1 MAITKNLGVALAT
14 LAQLADA
21 GSEINMMSGVAG
33 QRTEKTQNLMAIA
46 TNHIHDVGTDNDAV
60 KGNED
65 RIIYISREFMAPW
78 ERVIP
83 TGGNLHHVAALV
95 RLKTEELAAAN
106 VVLGA
111 AVGAPAIAAA
121 QAIVDRITLEL
132 ADVSLDTNKDYSSIF
147 PDWNYETGV
156 KHA

>member
-1 MAITKNLGVALAT
+1 MAITKNLGVAKAT

-21 GSEINMMSGVAG
+21 SSEINTMSGVAG

-46 TNHIHDVGTDNDAV
+46 TNHIYDVGSDNDAV

-65 RIIYISREFMAPW
+65 RIIYKSLEFMAPW
-78 ERVIP
+78 RRVIP
-83 TGGNLHHVAALV
+83 NGGHLIHSAAEV
-95 RLKTEELAAAN
+95 RIKTAELAAAN

-121 QAIVDRITLEL
+121 QAEVDRITLEL
-132 ADVSLDTNKDYSSIF
+132 ADVTLDVNKDYSEIY

-156 KHA
+156 IHA